1 MTKIIFLDFDGVIT
15 HQASG
20 WEIDN
25 EKCLLVKKICD
36 ETGAKIVISSSWRH
50 STVKKTIAAYK
61 LQDWV
66 LTPYVVGVTP
76 FLKLNLYCIE
86 TTDFPQRGLE
96 IAEYIYII
104 DEFIKNYVIL
114 DDSTDLLYI
123 QKDHFVKTDTY
134 KGISEEN
141 VQQAIQI
148 LNN

>member
-1 MTKIIFLDFDGVIT
+1 MNKIIFLDFDGVIT
-15 HQASG
+15 TYFSD

-25 EKCLLVKKICD
+25 DKCLLVKKICD
-36 ETGAKIVISSSWRH
+36 ETGAKIVISSSWRY
-50 STVKKTIAAYK
+50 STVEKTIDVYK

-76 FLKLNLYCIE
+76 LLSLSLDCVK
-86 TTDFPQRGLE
+86 TSDFPQRGLE
-96 IAEYIYII
+96 IAEYIQTS
-104 DEFIKNYVIL
+104 DDLIKNYVIL